1 MTTHYTTETSM
12 SFEKL
17 PKFTFWRA
25 VLLVILSAGFYST
38 PASFH
43 ERVGG
48 RYPSDG
54 PLPLGLVDWL

>member
-1 MTTHYTTETSM
+1 M

-25 VLLVILSAGFYST
+25 VLVVILAAGFYST
-38 PASFH
+38 LLRFTKGLGAATH
-43 ERVGG
+43 LTR
-48 RYPSDG
+48 